1 MKRQTY
7 TPEIKERAVRM
18 LIEASSDYPS
28 TWSAIQA
35 IASKI
40 GCTPETLRSWHK
52 KHIDQTIPASVQA
65 QSDKERIKAL
75 ERENKE
81 LKQANEIIRKAA
93 GLGSP
98 GGARPSTQ
106 IMVQFIDDYRG
117 SYGVELICRV
127 LPIAPSTYHRTKDLE
142 CCPERRSLRSQH
154 DDYYLSEIKRIW
166 QDSKCRYGTRKVWQQ
181 LKAEGIHPAR
191 CTVERLMRQHG
202 MQGIWRGKGKITT
215 KSRDDQKRADDLVNR
230 NFNAHR
236 PNQLWVADFTYIK
249 TLSGWVYTAF
259 IIDVFARAIV
269 GWKVSDRM
277 NTDMVM
283 AALNQAIADRNHPK
297 DVIHHSDR
305 GVQYLSIRYTDKMA
319 DSGVIASVGTTGDS
333 YDNALA
339 ETVNGLYKTEVI
351 EYLKQQWRDAC
362 DVELA
367 TLEWVDWFNK
377 TRIHSTIGYVSPF
390 EFERRY
396 YDSFIESDKA
406 A

>member
-1 MKRQTY
+1 M
-7 TPEIKERAVRM
+7 
-18 LIEASSDYPS
+18 
-28 TWSAIQA
+28 
-35 IASKI
+35 
-40 GCTPETLRSWHK
+40 
-52 KHIDQTIPASVQA
+52 
-65 QSDKERIKAL
+65 
-75 ERENKE
+75 
-81 LKQANEIIRKAA
+81 
-93 GLGSP
+93 
-98 GGARPSTQ
+98 
-106 IMVQFIDDYRG
+106 
-117 SYGVELICRV
+117 
-127 LPIAPSTYHRTKDLE
+127 
-142 CCPERRSLRSQH
+142 
-154 DDYYLSEIKRIW
+154 
-166 QDSKCRYGTRKVWQQ
+166 
-181 LKAEGIHPAR
+181 
-191 CTVERLMRQHG
+191 
-202 MQGIWRGKGKITT
+202 
-215 KSRDDQKRADDLVNR
+215 
-230 NFNAHR
+230 HR
-236 PNQLWVADFTYIK
+236 PNQLWVTDFTYVK

-297 DVIHHSDR
+297 DVIHHTDR

-351 EYLKQQWRDAC
+351 EYLKQQWQGVS

-396 YDSFIESDKA
+396 YDNFIESDKA

>member
-1 MKRQTY
+1 MKTRNY

-18 LIEASSDYPS
+18 LIEAVNDYPS

-35 IASKI
+35 IAPKI

-52 KHIDQTIPASVQA
+52 KHIDKTIPANIQA
-65 QSDKERIKAL
+65 QDQAARIKEL

-93 GLGSP
+93 AFFGP
-98 GGARPSTQ
+98 GGARSPTQ
-106 IMVQFIDDYRG
+106 VMVNFIDDYRG

-127 LPIAPSTYHRTKDLE
+127 LPIAPSTYYRAQDLSDN
-142 CCPERRSLRSQH
+142 PHKRSLRRQH

-166 QDSKCRYGTRKVWQQ
+166 QDSKCRYGVRKVWQQ
-181 LKAEGIHPAR
+181 MKSDGLKIAR
-191 CTVERLMRQHG
+191 CTVERLMRQHDL
-202 MQGIWRGKGKITT
+202 QGVWRGKGKITT
-215 KSRDDQKRADDLVNR
+215 NSRDDQKRADDLVNR
-230 NFNAHR
+230 NFSAHR

-249 TLSGWVYTAF
+249 TTSGWVYTAF

-269 GWKVSDRM
+269 GWKVSNRM
-277 NTDMVM
+277 NIDMVM
-283 AALNQAIADRNHPK
+283 AALNQAIADRNNPK

-305 GVQYLSIRYTDKMA
+305 GVQYLSIRYTDKMTG
-319 DSGVIASVGTTGDS
+319 SGVIASVGTTGDS

-339 ETVNGLYKTEVI
+339 ETVNGLYKSEVI
-351 EYLKQQWRDAC
+351 HYLKESWTGVN

-377 TRIHSTIGYVSPF
+377 TRLHSTIGYVSPF
-390 EFERRY
+390 EFEKRY
-396 YDSFIESDKA
+396 YDNLNLSGIA

>member
-1 MKRQTY
+1 
-7 TPEIKERAVRM
+7 
-18 LIEASSDYPS
+18 
-28 TWSAIQA
+28 
-35 IASKI
+35 
-40 GCTPETLRSWHK
+40 
-52 KHIDQTIPASVQA
+52 
-65 QSDKERIKAL
+65 
-75 ERENKE
+75 
-81 LKQANEIIRKAA
+81 
-93 GLGSP
+93 
-98 GGARPSTQ
+98 
-106 IMVQFIDDYRG
+106 
-117 SYGVELICRV
+117 
-127 LPIAPSTYHRTKDLE
+127 
-142 CCPERRSLRSQH
+142 
-154 DDYYLSEIKRIW
+154 
-166 QDSKCRYGTRKVWQQ
+166 
-181 LKAEGIHPAR
+181 
-191 CTVERLMRQHG
+191 MRQHG
-202 MQGIWRGKGKITT
+202 MQGVWRGKGKITT
-215 KSRDDQKRADDLVNR
+215 KSHDDQKRADDLVNR
-230 NFNAHR
+230 NFNAYR

-283 AALNQAIADRNHPK
+283 AALNQAIADRNNPK

-351 EYLKQQWRDAC
+351 EYLKQQWQGVN

-390 EFERRY
+390 EFERPY
-396 YDSFIESDKA
+396 YDSLNESDQA

>member
-1 MKRQTY
+1 
-7 TPEIKERAVRM
+7 
-18 LIEASSDYPS
+18 
-28 TWSAIQA
+28 
-35 IASKI
+35 
-40 GCTPETLRSWHK
+40 
-52 KHIDQTIPASVQA
+52 
-65 QSDKERIKAL
+65 
-75 ERENKE
+75 
-81 LKQANEIIRKAA
+81 
-93 GLGSP
+93 
-98 GGARPSTQ
+98 
-106 IMVQFIDDYRG
+106 MVDFIDDHKPQ
-117 SYGVELICRV
+117 YGVEPICRV
-127 LPIAPSTYHRTKDLE
+127 LPIAPSTYYRAKELE
-142 CCPERRSLRSQH
+142 FSPEKRSQRSQH
-154 DDYYLSEIKRIW
+154 DDFYLNEIKRIW
-166 QDSKCRYGTRKVWQQ
+166 KDSKCRYGARKVWKQ
-181 LKAEGIHPAR
+181 LKSEGVHPAR

-236 PNQLWVADFTYIK
+236 PNQLWVADFTYVK

-351 EYLKQQWRDAC
+351 EYLKPQWQGVS

-396 YDSFIESDKA
+396 YDSLNESDKA